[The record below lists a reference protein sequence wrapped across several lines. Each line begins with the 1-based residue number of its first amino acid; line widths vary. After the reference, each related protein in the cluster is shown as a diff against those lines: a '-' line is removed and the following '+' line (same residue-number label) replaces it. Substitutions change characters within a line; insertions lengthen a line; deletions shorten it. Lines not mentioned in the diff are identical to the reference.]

1 MGGAGAGHPHLLQDV
16 FEIGMGQV
24 HVVFGHAVADLARDS
39 DGCGSGSRRRA
50 AGWWPGCG
58 GPDAARSGRG
68 RARRS
73 SPGTGCGTTVGQR
86 RACRRGCGRWSGTA
100 PVAARSSASAAGHAG
115 ARSGPGFSRGAPRC
129 VEAAV
134 RGCGCRFVI
143 ADLGLVVPE
152 HRKLAIAA
160 DAVQPQ
166 LENFAAAPAGDDD
179 DFPDIAQPPIVR
191 IVGVGERLQ
200 VCVVREGLGD
210 VVAERIAGC
219 LRVRS
224 PSGDSMMN
232 DLFSPISEA
241 RPDSRAR

>member
-1 MGGAGAGHPHLLQDV
+1 MPALEPGECFRAALLDALKQR
-16 FEIGMGQV
+16 
-24 HVVFGHAVADLARDS
+24 FGDS
-39 DGCGSGSRRRA
+39 DA
-50 AGWWPGCG
+50 L
-58 GPDAARSGRG
+58 
-68 RARRS
+68 
-73 SPGTGCGTTVGQR
+73 V
-86 RACRRGCGRWSGTA
+86 
-100 PVAARSSASAAGHAG
+100 
-115 ARSGPGFSRGAPRC
+115 
-129 VEAAV
+129 
-134 RGCGCRFVI
+134 VI
-143 ADLGLVVPE
+143 ADLGLVMPE

-166 LENFAAAPAGDDD
+166 LENFAAAPTGDDD

-191 IVGVGERLQ
+191 IVGFGERLQ

-224 PSGDSMMN
+224 PAGNSMMN